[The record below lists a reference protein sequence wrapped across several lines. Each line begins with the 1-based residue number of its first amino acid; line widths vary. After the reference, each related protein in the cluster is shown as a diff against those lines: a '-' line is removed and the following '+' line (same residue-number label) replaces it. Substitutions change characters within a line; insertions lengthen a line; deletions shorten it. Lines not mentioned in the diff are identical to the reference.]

1 MSILSQAGMILLIIC
16 IIPVLIRSNRQLS
29 EAASEGEHFVDEWA
43 LKEMRRQELLQEEA
57 ARREERLQLEK
68 AKREIRLKEEQARRE
83 KRIKQEEALP
93 ELPDNIVPIYREP
106 EVRLALV
113 ELDERRNP
121 VRKIQVR
128 RLPFTIGRDADNDL
142 VIDNLTVARKHC
154 RITSRNQA
162 IVMED
167 SGSRNKLAVGG
178 AMTSETVLSDRMSI
192 GIGDREYLVEM
203 GV

>member
-57 ARREERLQLEK
+57 
-68 AKREIRLKEEQARRE
+68 ARRE